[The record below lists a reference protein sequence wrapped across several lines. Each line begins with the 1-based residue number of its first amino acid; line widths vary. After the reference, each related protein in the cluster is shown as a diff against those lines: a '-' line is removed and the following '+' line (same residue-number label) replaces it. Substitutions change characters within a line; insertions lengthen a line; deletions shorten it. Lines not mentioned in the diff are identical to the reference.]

1 MEKITQENSKEKI
14 LKVAIKLFAE
24 KGFDGTSIREICK
37 EAEVNICMISYYWGG
52 KKELYQ
58 GIIEDL
64 VEKQTVF
71 AKSFIDLNK
80 SPLEYTQEKRV
91 ELLLMIL
98 EKFVDFF
105 YSNITGDLVVLLIK
119 QQQRADFKMDVPVF
133 LYFRRLVAAIFQKD
147 ENDREIIY
155 KTVFILSQINSPKI
169 LPAMSLR
176 QLGQNEFNQ
185 EDIKI
190 IKENVKFYVQ
200 ALLKEA
206 KIV

>member
-1 MEKITQENSKEKI
+1 
-14 LKVAIKLFAE
+14 
-24 KGFDGTSIREICK
+24 
-37 EAEVNICMISYYWGG
+37 
-52 KKELYQ
+52 
-58 GIIEDL
+58 
-64 VEKQTVF
+64 
-71 AKSFIDLNK
+71 
-80 SPLEYTQEKRV
+80 
-91 ELLLMIL
+91 
-98 EKFVDFF
+98 
-105 YSNITGDLVVLLIK
+105 
-119 QQQRADFKMDVPVF
+119 MDVPVF